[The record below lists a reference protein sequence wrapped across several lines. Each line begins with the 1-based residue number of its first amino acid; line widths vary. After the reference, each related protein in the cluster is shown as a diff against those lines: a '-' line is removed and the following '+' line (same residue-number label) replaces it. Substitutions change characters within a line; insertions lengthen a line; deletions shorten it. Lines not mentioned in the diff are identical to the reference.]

1 MIKFLEANNEYL
13 IAKYVEHNIYVKLVE
28 NQLELTI
35 NKSYDDQIIKKL
47 VQKYFELTG
56 QKIVVKNVGF
66 DDANKT
72 IKEQDAIERQKI
84 IDEFKGSDEFAQIKK
99 LFPDIKINN

>member
-1 MIKFLEANNEYL
+1 L

>member
-1 MIKFLEANNEYL
+1 M

-28 NQLELTI
+28 NKLELTI

-56 QKIVVKNVGF
+56 QKIVIKNVGF
-66 DDANKT
+66 NDGNKT
-72 IKEQDAIERQKI
+72 LKEQDAIERQKVI
-84 IDEFKGSDEFAQIKK
+84 AEFKCSDEFAQIKK
-99 LFPDIKINN
+99 LFPDVQINS

>member
-1 MIKFLEANNEYL
+1 LIKFLEANNEYL

-56 QKIVVKNVGF
+56 QKIVVKNVNF

-84 IDEFKGSDEFAQIKK
+84 IDEFKDSDEFAQIKK